1 MTSSYVV
8 CDVDEAL
15 DVLGLRVSGESR
27 EEEDD
32 GAGVVAVGHGRL
44 LGLLLAPVQGDLA
57 AVGEEDHLERG
68 SKEETCT
75 TTTTPTVP
83 NHQRRWH
90 NGGSAGIGT
99 RRVHVFIARLAPT
112 CVLGR
117 CLVKKISA
125 SELSRNFVKSA
136 LLVG

>member
-57 AVGEEDHLERG
+57 AVGEEDHLGAREQG
-68 SKEETCT
+68 GDLYYYYCT
-75 TTTTPTVP
+75 QPPTEA
-83 NHQRRWH
+83 Q
-90 NGGSAGIGT
+90 
-99 RRVHVFIARLAPT
+99 
-112 CVLGR
+112 
-117 CLVKKISA
+117 
-125 SELSRNFVKSA
+125 SE
-136 LLVG
+136 